1 MAKDPHGSEAVTRKV
16 RVLVHSRFEE
26 DESSPAD
33 DRFLFSYEVSIRNES
48 DDTVQLISR
57 RWVITDGN
65 GDQQV
70 VEGAGVVGHQPVL
83 APGESFE
90 YTSFC
95 PLPTPI
101 GTMEGTYWMV
111 TSDGGSFEAEIA
123 PFTLAPPGMVN

>member
-1 MAKDPHGSEAVTRKV
+1 MAKDPHGSEAVTRSV
-16 RVLVHSRFEE
+16 RVVVHSRFEE
-26 DESSPAD
+26 DESAPVD

>member
-1 MAKDPHGSEAVTRKV
+1 MAKDPHGSEAVTQGV
-16 RVLVHSRFEE
+16 RVRVQSKFEE

-33 DRFLFSYEVSIRNES
+33 DRFLFSYAVSIVNEG
-48 DDTVQLISR
+48 DEAVQLISR

-95 PLPTPI
+95 PLPTPV

-111 TSDGGSFEAEIA
+111 TPDGGSFEAEIA